1 MHYRELGDSGVM
13 VSEVGFGGNRL
24 GESYAGD
31 DHWVALIRR
40 AADLGVNLFDTSE
53 SYGWGRSEEMLG
65 LALGNRDDVLI
76 ASKMC
81 RIRETGEHEFSAA
94 RMATTVETS
103 LKRLRRDVIDIYQ
116 LHSPSREAMEQYD
129 WAEGMDKMKQE
140 GKIRFA
146 AVAVNTETDAMWL
159 MEQDLVDVL
168 QITYSIFHTEPEQ
181 GLFAMA
187 TEKGVGLMCR
197 MPLARGVLTGK
208 FKAGEEVDPGH
219 RATLDGD
226 RMWENVR
233 RAEDLRP
240 IADGYPGGMTGM
252 ALHFALTPRAIS
264 AIIPGARTLA
274 QLEQNVSAS
283 NGSGLP
289 DEVVEQIT
297 VARAR
302 WDQGL

>member
-1 MHYRELGDSGVM
+1 MHYRELGSTGVM

-24 GESYAGD
+24 GEDYAGD

-65 LALGNRDDVLI
+65 KALGNRDDVLI

-94 RMATTVETS
+94 RMALTVEES
-103 LKRLRRDVIDIYQ
+103 LKRLRRDVMDIYQ

-129 WAEGMDKMKQE
+129 WAQGMENLKRE

-146 AVAVNTETDAMWL
+146 AVAVNTEADAMWL
-159 MEQDLVDVL
+159 MEQSLVDVL
-168 QITYSIFHTEPEQ
+168 QITYSIFHTQPEQ

-240 IADGYPGGMTGM
+240 IGEGYPGGMTRM
-252 ALHFALTPRAIS
+252 ALHFALTPRAVS
-264 AIIPGARTLA
+264 AIIPGARTVA
-274 QLEQNVSAS
+274 QLEDNVSAS
-283 NGSGLP
+283 NGNGLP
-289 DEVVEQIT
+289 AEVAGQI
-297 VARAR
+297 AAAHAQ
-302 WDQGL
+302 WD

>member
-1 MHYRELGDSGVM
+1 MHYRELGSTGVM

-24 GESYAGD
+24 GEDYAGD

-65 LALGNRDDVLI
+65 KALGNRDDVLI

-94 RMATTVETS
+94 RMALTVEES
-103 LKRLRRDVIDIYQ
+103 LKRLRREVLDIYQ

-129 WAEGMDKMKQE
+129 WAQGMENLKRE

-146 AVAVNTETDAMWL
+146 AVAVNTEADAMWL
-159 MEQDLVDVL
+159 MEQSLVDVL
-168 QITYSIFHTEPEQ
+168 QITYSIFHTQPEQ

-240 IADGYPGGMTGM
+240 IGEGYPGGMTRM
-252 ALHFALTPRAIS
+252 ALHFALTPRAVS
-264 AIIPGARTLA
+264 AIIPGARTVA
-274 QLEQNVSAS
+274 QLEDNVSAS
-283 NGSGLP
+283 NGNGLP
-289 DEVVEQIT
+289 AEVAGQI
-297 VARAR
+297 AAAHAQ
-302 WDQGL
+302 WD

>member
-1 MHYRELGDSGVM
+1 MHYRELGSTGVM

-24 GESYAGD
+24 GEDYAGD

-65 LALGNRDDVLI
+65 KALGNRDDVLI

-94 RMATTVETS
+94 RMALTVEES
-103 LKRLRRDVIDIYQ
+103 LKRLRREVLDIYQ

-129 WAEGMDKMKQE
+129 WAQGMENLKRE

-146 AVAVNTETDAMWL
+146 AVAVNTEADAMWL
-159 MEQDLVDVL
+159 MEQSLVDVL
-168 QITYSIFHTEPEQ
+168 QITYSIFHTQPEQ

-240 IADGYPGGMTGM
+240 IGEGYPGGMTRM
-252 ALHFALTPRAIS
+252 ALHFALTPRAVS
-264 AIIPGARTLA
+264 AIIPGARTVA
-274 QLEQNVSAS
+274 QLEENVSAS
-283 NGSGLP
+283 NGNGLP
-289 DEVVEQIT
+289 AEVAGQI
-297 VARAR
+297 AAAHAQ
-302 WDQGL
+302 WD